1 MAGPSHLRAVEPAI
15 ILTAAAPWF
24 LNGLHSTPDDG
35 PSSRELMVAIFPH
48 VLTANATPEITAFSM
63 SLAEDEFEDEE
74 DITPSDDEGEIPS
87 RHRTQK
93 SRTVPVIKYG
103 CYFLATIRCGPS
115 VPVPRQE
122 YNQHSLSERT
132 IKFIFGV
139 SRERLFAEFCRTGA
153 VLPPN
158 HMRTTNKKR
167 ITTTYIPPPDQPTQN
182 LFALEEA
189 GVELNQVARD
199 GGSDFEDNAL
209 SDDEDA
215 AVPFLFSPEIN
226 SAITLLYRQW
236 LVDMATLCS
245 NRKNAALGSY
255 CILTPIQRL
264 EVTEFTYENPN
275 LAKFFDDCSYKV
287 AENQKEWRRV
297 FNNMFPPKGTMK
309 AGAVQNY
316 PNAQYYTQWVALW
329 KNNDAH
335 VIEAIRHALRKRYNK
350 LYWVP
355 HAETQR
361 IWTTSRKTGFTKM
374 PGLDTSKPAPRILLN
389 PRKTT
394 GPFWNPVS
402 LLLLMLTH
410 LLTPCYDSGPRLVL
424 LPCKTFSSRK
434 DLEYMF

>member
-1 MAGPSHLRAVEPAI
+1 MAGPSQLRALEPAI

-48 VLTANATPEITAFSM
+48 VLAADATPEITAFSM
-63 SLAEDEFEDEE
+63 SLADDEFEDDEG
-74 DITPSDDEGEIPS
+74 ISPSDDEGEIPS

-103 CYFLATIRCGPS
+103 CHFLATIRCGPL

-122 YNQHSLSERT
+122 FSQHSLSART
-132 IKFIFGV
+132 IKFLFGV
-139 SRERLFAEFCRTGA
+139 SREKLYAEFCRTGA

-158 HMRTTNKKR
+158 LARTTNRKR
-167 ITTTYIPPPDQPTQN
+167 ATTTYIPPPDQPAEN
-182 LFALEEA
+182 LFELEEA
-189 GVELNQVARD
+189 GFELNQVARD
-199 GGSDFEDNAL
+199 EGSDFDDDAL
-209 SDDEDA
+209 SDDGDPGGYDA
-215 AVPFLFSPEIN
+215 PVPFLLSAEIN
-226 SAITLLYRQW
+226 STITLLYRQW
-236 LVDMATLCS
+236 LMDMATLCS

-264 EVTEFTYENPN
+264 QVTEFTYENPN
-275 LAKFFDDCSYKV
+275 LAKFFDDCSYKK
-287 AENQKEWRRV
+287 ADGRKEWGRV
-297 FNNMFPPKGTMK
+297 FDNMFPPKDTMK

-329 KNNDAH
+329 KNNDAT
-335 VIEAIRHALRKRYNK
+335 VIDAIRRALRKRYNK

-361 IWTTSRKTGFTKM
+361 IWTTSRKPGFTKM
-374 PGLDTSKPAPRILLN
+374 PGLDKNKPAPRILLN
-389 PRKTT
+389 PRSKIA

-402 LLLLMLTH
+402 FLLLTVIY
-410 LLTPCYDSGPRLVL
+410 LLTLCYESAPGLNVL
-424 LPCKTFSSRK
+424 LRLPF
-434 DLEYMF
+434 L